1 MKFKPTYW
9 LSMKNFLC
17 VLLILAALDL
27 FAQGNTISGYVKD
40 ASNGETLIGASVVVK
55 GTSQGVITNV
65 YGFYSLTLP
74 PGDYTLEYRYIGYA
88 TKIMEVNLTY
98 DQRMEIELELEDR
111 QLDEIVVSD
120 VADDANIS
128 SLQMSVNKLNMK
140 TIEKMPA
147 FLGEV
152 DVIKS
157 IQQLPGVSTVGE
169 GASGFNVRGGNVGQN
184 NVLLDEAQV
193 YNSAHMLGF
202 FSVFN
207 PDAVKDVKLYKGGMP
222 AKYGGRIASVL
233 DVRMKEGNAKKF
245 QGQGGVGLIFSRLAL
260 EAPIVKDKAS
270 FIIAGRRSYADVVA
284 RPFTDVFDNGVALNF
299 YDLTA
304 KTNWNI
310 NEKNRVYLSGY
321 LGKDNFGFGGGQG
334 IDWGNRTLTLRWNHV
349 FNSKLFMNIT
359 LLTSNYDYA
368 LTFGTDN
375 DNRFDWESRVRT
387 YDFVPEFAYFL
398 NANNEITFGA
408 NVSFVDFEP
417 AKATGVSN
425 GDPFDFS
432 QDEKHALASAIHL
445 DNNQKINSRLE
456 LRYGLRFS
464 MFQLLGPGTKYIYG
478 SPEELGTRKELLDEV
493 EVGKNEIM
501 ANYNIIEPRLAVKYQ
516 FNEKNS
522 FKASYDKNAQYIH
535 LISNT
540 AASTPLDV
548 WIPSSNNIKPQT
560 GHQVAAGWFRN
571 FGANNA
577 IEFSSELYYRWTRN
591 QIDYIDGAD
600 LLINEYLEG
609 DMLAGDGRAYGLET
623 VVSKTAG
630 RLTGWASY
638 TIARTEL
645 KVEGI
650 NFGDWYPTRFDQTH
664 SFKLA
669 GFYELTERLS
679 LSANFTFLTGTPI
692 SVPTT
697 KSYVQG
703 YPVYVVEGR
712 NNFRIP
718 VYHRL
723 DVSATLKN
731 KKHRSNGELKKFQSY
746 WVFSIYNLYAKRN
759 PFSISFIGDNETRP
773 VPGDPIDTKA
783 IQTSILGSLVPSVS
797 YNFNF

>member
-1 MKFKPTYW
+1 MKYL
-9 LSMKNFLC
+9 LSIG
-17 VLLILAALDL
+17 LILSSLNL
-27 FAQGNTISGYVKD
+27 LAQNHTLSGYVKD
-40 ASNGETLIGASVVVK
+40 GSNGETLIGASVIIK
-55 GTSQGVITNV
+55 GTSQGVVTNV
-65 YGFYSLTLP
+65 YGFYSITLEPAVYDIEYRFIGYTTISQTVDLTLQ
-74 PGDYTLEYRYIGYA
+74 
-88 TKIMEVNLTY
+88 
-98 DQRMEIELELEDR
+98 DQRADIELPFESTNLE
-111 QLDEIVVSD
+111 EVVISGKQE
-120 VADDANIS
+120 DANVTD
-128 SLQMSVNKLNMK
+128 LQMSVNKLSMK

-222 AKYGGRIASVL
+222 ARYGGRIASVL
-233 DVRMKEGNAKKF
+233 DVRMKEGNVKEF
-245 QGQGGVGLIFSRLAL
+245 QGQGGIGLIFSRLAL
-260 EAPIVKDKAS
+260 EAPIAKDKAS
-270 FIIAGRRSYADVVA
+270 FIVAARRSYVDVVA

-310 NEKNRVYLSGY
+310 NKKNRVYLSGY

-334 IDWGNRTLTLRWNHV
+334 INWGNRTLTLRWNHI
-349 FNSKLFMNIT
+349 FNSKLFMNMT
-359 LLTSNYDYA
+359 MLVSNYNYA
-368 LTFGTDN
+368 LTFGTDT
-375 DNRFDWESRVRT
+375 DNRFDWESNVLT
-387 YDFVPEFAYFL
+387 YDFIPEFTYFL
-398 NANNEITFGA
+398 NSKNELTFGA
-408 NVSFVDFEP
+408 NVSLIDFEP
-417 AKATGVSN
+417 AHATGVSN
-425 GDPFDFS
+425 GDFFDFS
-432 QDEKHALASAIHL
+432 QEEKHGLISAVHV
-445 DNNQKINSRLE
+445 DNNQRINSKLDF
-456 LRYGLRFS
+456 RYGIRFS
-464 MFQLLGPGTKYIYG
+464 MFHLLGPGTKYIYAD
-478 SPEELGTRKELLDEV
+478 PEEPGTGKEVIDEI
-493 EVGKNEIM
+493 EVGNKDII
-501 ANYNIIEPRLAVKYQ
+501 ADYNTIEPRFALKYQ
-516 FNEKNS
+516 FDEKNS

-535 LISNT
+535 LVSNT

-548 WIPSSNNIKPQT
+548 WIPSSNNIEPQT
-560 GHQVAAGWFRN
+560 GHQVALGWFRN
-571 FGANNA
+571 FGSDNG
-577 IEFSSELYYRWTRN
+577 IEFSSELYYRWTQN

-609 DMLAGDGRAYGLET
+609 DMLAGNGRAYGLET
-623 VVSKTAG
+623 VVNKNTG
-630 RLTGWASY
+630 RLTGWVSY

-645 KVEGI
+645 QVEGI

-664 SFKLA
+664 SFKMA
-669 GFYELTERLS
+669 GFYELTKRLS

-692 SVPTT
+692 SLPTT

-723 DVSATLKN
+723 DIAATLQN
-731 KKHRSNGELKKFQSY
+731 KKYRSNGELKKFQSY
-746 WVFSIYNLYAKRN
+746 WVFSVYNLYANRN

-773 VPGDPIDTKA
+773 VPGNPIDTKA